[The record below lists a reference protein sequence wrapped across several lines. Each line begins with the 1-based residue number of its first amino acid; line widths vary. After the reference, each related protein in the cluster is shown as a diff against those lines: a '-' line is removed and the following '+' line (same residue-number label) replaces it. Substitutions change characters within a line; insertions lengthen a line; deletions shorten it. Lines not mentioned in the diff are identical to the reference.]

1 MRVRTCNF
9 HFLPPILH
17 IFGSEVV
24 GVEIS
29 KHKGRIICGAAGAA
43 VGALIYVY
51 SVPVREGV
59 KRGLL
64 LCTDTVIPSLFL
76 FTAAVMFISLS
87 GAAEMLGKVL
97 NRLSMPLFGL
107 SGEQAVVMLL
117 SFFSGYPVGARLI
130 NELYI
135 KGAVDKLTA
144 NKMLFFCVN
153 AGPAFVV
160 TAVGEAMLGSRSDG
174 IRLLT
179 AHLCAS
185 VITAAGLKF
194 IKHKPPKEVGAVP
207 CDKNRSAAESFV
219 GAVSA
224 AADVMFSVCSFVVL
238 FSGISGL
245 INTVLGGRIADTVC
259 GLLEVTVGVSRCT
272 RAQLPFV
279 SFMLGFSGVSVMFQ
293 VMSAAKDIKPC
304 FALIVLG
311 RLLHGTVSAAI
322 VFLLNEV
329 FPRTV
334 FVSAGAPRAAVHGS
348 PAAAA
353 ALMIL
358 CAVLLSSLPTKK

>member
-1 MRVRTCNF
+1 MKIIKR
-9 HFLPPILH
+9 
-17 IFGSEVV
+17 
-24 GVEIS
+24 
-29 KHKGRIICGAAGAA
+29 KGRIICGAVGAA
-43 VGALIYVY
+43 AGALILLY
-51 SVPVREGV
+51 SEPVRDGV

-87 GAAEMLGKVL
+87 GAAGALGKVL
-97 NRLSMPLFGL
+97 NRLSRPVFGL

-130 NELYI
+130 NELFM
-135 KGAVDKLTA
+135 KGAADRPTA

-160 TAVGEAMLGSRSDG
+160 TAVGEAILGSRSDG
-174 IRLLT
+174 IRLLA

-185 VITAAGLKF
+185 VITAFALKF
-194 IKHKPPKEVGAVP
+194 KKHHPDSEVGAMLHIK
-207 CDKNRSAAESFV
+207 DRSAAESFV
-219 GAVSA
+219 EAVRA
-224 AADVMFSVCSFVVL
+224 AADVMISVCSFVVL
-238 FSGISGL
+238 FSGVSGL
-245 INTVLGGRIADTVC
+245 ISSVLDGKTADTVC

-272 RAQLPFV
+272 RGQLPAV
-279 SFMLGFSGVSVMFQ
+279 SFMLGFSGVSVMLQ
-293 VMSAAKDIKPC
+293 VMSAARDIKPR
-304 FALIVLG
+304 FLLIVLG

-322 VFLLNEV
+322 IFLLDII
-329 FPRTV
+329 FPRAV
-334 FVSAGAPRAAVHGS
+334 SVSAGATRAAVHGS

-358 CAVLLSSLPTKK
+358 CAVLLSSIPEKQKCE